1 MGAHQGGGKHMLR
14 TRMPPVPV
22 PTWREGGLGKGGGK
36 TVARRW
42 LRATSSPQGVAKRT
56 RIVLP
61 AGEPSYRRQ
70 RKPPSVPVC
79 GLRTRLC
86 TARGPVPFEVARATP
101 FDDGEPGAT
110 PTVSASQTVTP
121 PSDGRDVG
129 PDISKLV
136 RQWASDKGVVADAW
150 SQVSCGSAPRDLP
163 GWSNRHERHVRLARA
178 PYHSK
183 ARRGVDLVHG
193 STDQGRVAR
202 VRRCVFR
209 PFNRSCSGSLLNDK
223 RMHRDGV

>member
-1 MGAHQGGGKHMLR
+1 MGAHQWSGKHMLR
-14 TRMPPVPV
+14 ARMPPVPV

-36 TVARRW
+36 TVARHW

-70 RKPPSVPVC
+70 RKLSVPVC

-86 TARGPVPFEVARATP
+86 TARDRVPFEVARAMP

-110 PTVSASQTVTP
+110 PTASASQTVTP

-129 PDISKLV
+129 PDISKSV
-136 RQWASDKGVVADAW
+136 RQWASDKGLWRTHGVRYLAVAHLETFRDGATDMSDTFGW
-150 SQVSCGSAPRDLP
+150 RGHPTTRRRGEVSISYTDQQIREELP
-163 GWSNRHERHVRLARA
+163 GSGDVSSGR
-178 PYHSK
+178 ST
-183 ARRGVDLVHG
+183 GVVL
-193 STDQGRVAR
+193 
-202 VRRCVFR
+202 
-209 PFNRSCSGSLLNDK
+209 
-223 RMHRDGV
+223 GVS